1 MEKVLVTG
9 ATGYIGLHCIHQ
21 LLNQGYAVNG
31 SVRSPERKDEIFE
44 ALKDHNTPTENLSIF
59 TFDLNDDEGWDQGM
73 DGCDYLLHVAS
84 PIALENHNEDFF
96 VKPAVAGVK
105 RAMKFAK
112 KHNVKKVVLTS
123 SVAAIF
129 ETIESKSYYD
139 ESDWS
144 DPDSPAISHYAK
156 SKTLAEKTA
165 WEFVENEKHPF
176 ELTVINP
183 ALVIGPSL
191 SGDLGESN
199 KAIVMVATGKMPV
212 AVPLQFG
219 YVDVRDVATA
229 HILAMQNPA
238 SSHYAKSKTL
248 AEKTAWEFVEN
259 ENHPFELTVINPAL
273 VIGPSLSGDLGES
286 NKAIV
291 MVATGKMPVAV
302 PLQFGYVDVRD
313 VATAHILA
321 MQNPASNGERF
332 ALAEKD
338 LWYKDVA
345 KVLKSN
351 GFDKAPT
358 FAVPVWLAKILANFS
373 KELKITLPYLGRLR
387 SVKNTSKAK
396 DILGWNP
403 RPAEESIVEIAQ
415 QIKDMG
421 LIK

>member
-1 MEKVLVTG
+1 MDKVLVTG

-31 SVRSPERKDEIFE
+31 SVRSPERKEEIFE
-44 ALKDHNTPTENLSIF
+44 ALQKHNTSTENLNLY
-59 TFDLNDDEGWDQGM
+59 TFNLTEDDGWDEGM
-73 DGCDYLLHVAS
+73 EGCDYLLHVAS

-105 RAMKFAK
+105 RAFEFAK

-129 ETIESKSYYD
+129 DTLEEKTYYD
-139 ESDWS
+139 ETDWS
-144 DPDSPAISHYAK
+144 DPENPSISHYSK
-156 SKTLAEKTA
+156 SKTLAERAA
-165 WEFVENEKHPF
+165 WDFVKNEGNPF
-176 ELTVINP
+176 ELAVNNP

-199 KAIVMVATGKMPV
+199 KAIAMVVTGKMPV

-219 YVDVRDVATA
+219 YVDVRDVANA
-229 HILAMQNPA
+229 HVLAMQN
-238 SSHYAKSKTL
+238 
-248 AEKTAWEFVEN
+248 
-259 ENHPFELTVINPAL
+259 
-273 VIGPSLSGDLGES
+273 S
-286 NKAIV
+286 N
-291 MVATGKMPVAV
+291 
-302 PLQFGYVDVRD
+302 
-313 VATAHILA
+313 
-321 MQNPASNGERF
+321 SNGERF

-345 KVLKSN
+345 KVLRDN

-358 FAVPVWLAKILANFS
+358 FNVPVWLAKILANFS
-373 KELKITLPYLGRLR
+373 KELKITLPYLGRVR

-403 RPAEESIVEIAQ
+403 RPAEQSIIDIAE
-415 QIKDMG
+415 QIKEMG

>member
-139 ESDWS
+139 ESDWA

-165 WEFVENEKHPF
+165 WEFVENEK
-176 ELTVINP
+176 
-183 ALVIGPSL
+183 
-191 SGDLGESN
+191 
-199 KAIVMVATGKMPV
+199 
-212 AVPLQFG
+212 
-219 YVDVRDVATA
+219 
-229 HILAMQNPA
+229 
-238 SSHYAKSKTL
+238 
-248 AEKTAWEFVEN
+248 
-259 ENHPFELTVINPAL
+259 HPFELTVINPAL

-396 DILGWNP
+396 DFLGWNP

-415 QIKDMG
+415 QIQDMG

>member
-112 KHNVKKVVLTS
+112 RHNVKKVVLTS

-238 SSHYAKSKTL
+238 S
-248 AEKTAWEFVEN
+248 
-259 ENHPFELTVINPAL
+259 
-273 VIGPSLSGDLGES
+273 
-286 NKAIV
+286 
-291 MVATGKMPVAV
+291 
-302 PLQFGYVDVRD
+302 
-313 VATAHILA
+313 
-321 MQNPASNGERF
+321 NGERF

-358 FAVPVWLAKILANFS
+358 FAIPVWLAKILANFS

-415 QIKDMG
+415 QIQDMG

>member
-1 MEKVLVTG
+1 MDKVLVTG

-31 SVRSPERKDEIFE
+31 SIRSPERKEEIFD
-44 ALKDHNTPTENLSIF
+44 ALQKHSTPTENLNLY
-59 TFDLNDDEGWDQGM
+59 TFNLTEDDGWDEGM
-73 DGCDYLLHVAS
+73 EGCDYLLHVAS
-84 PIALENHNEDFF
+84 PIALENHDEDFF

-105 RAMKFAK
+105 RAFKFAK
-112 KHNVKKVVLTS
+112 KYNVKKVVLTS

-129 ETIESKSYYD
+129 DTLEEKTYYD
-139 ESDWS
+139 ETDWS
-144 DPDSPAISHYAK
+144 DPDNPSISHYSK
-156 SKTLAEKTA
+156 SKTLAERAA
-165 WEFVENEKHPF
+165 WDFVKNEGNPF
-176 ELTVINP
+176 ELAVINP

-199 KAIVMVATGKMPV
+199 KAIAMVATGKMPV

-229 HILAMQNPA
+229 HVLAMQN
-238 SSHYAKSKTL
+238 
-248 AEKTAWEFVEN
+248 
-259 ENHPFELTVINPAL
+259 
-273 VIGPSLSGDLGES
+273 S
-286 NKAIV
+286 N
-291 MVATGKMPVAV
+291 
-302 PLQFGYVDVRD
+302 
-313 VATAHILA
+313 
-321 MQNPASNGERF
+321 SNGERF

-345 KVLKSN
+345 KVLREN

-358 FAVPVWLAKILANFS
+358 FNVPVWLAKILANFS
-373 KELKITLPYLGRLR
+373 KELKITLPYLGRVR

-403 RPAEESIVEIAQ
+403 RPAEQSIIDIAE
-415 QIKDMG
+415 QIKEMG

>member
-31 SVRSPERKDEIFE
+31 SVRSPERKNEVFE
-44 ALKDHNTPTENLSIF
+44 ALKNHNTPTENLNIIV
-59 TFDLNDDEGWDQGM
+59 FDLNDDEGWDQGM
-73 DGCDYLLHVAS
+73 EGCDYLLHVAS

-105 RAMKFAK
+105 RAMKYAK
-112 KHNVKKVVLTS
+112 KHSVKKVVLTS

-129 ETIESKSYYD
+129 ETKEPKSYYD

-144 DPDSPAISHYAK
+144 DPESPTISHYSK
-156 SKTLAEKTA
+156 SKTLAERAA
-165 WEFVENEKHPF
+165 WDFVENENHPF
-176 ELTVINP
+176 ELAVINP

-219 YVDVRDVATA
+219 YVDVRDVAA
-229 HILAMQNPA
+229 
-238 SSHYAKSKTL
+238 
-248 AEKTAWEFVEN
+248 
-259 ENHPFELTVINPAL
+259 
-273 VIGPSLSGDLGES
+273 
-286 NKAIV
+286 
-291 MVATGKMPVAV
+291 
-302 PLQFGYVDVRD
+302 
-313 VATAHILA
+313 AHILA

-415 QIKDMG
+415 QIQDMG

>member
-9 ATGYIGLHCIHQ
+9 ATGYIGLHCVQQ

-31 SVRSPERKDEIFE
+31 SVRSPERKEEVFE
-44 ALKDHNTPTENLSIF
+44 ALQKHNTPTENLNLF
-59 TFDLNDDEGWDQGM
+59 TFNLTEDDGWDEGM
-73 DGCDYLLHVAS
+73 EGCDYLLHVAS

-105 RAMKFAK
+105 RAFKYAK

-129 ETIESKSYYD
+129 DTLEEKTDYD
-139 ESDWS
+139 EPDWS
-144 DPDSPAISHYAK
+144 DPENPSISHYAK
-156 SKTLAEKTA
+156 SKTLAEKAA
-165 WEFVENEKHPF
+165 WDFVDNEDNPF
-176 ELTVINP
+176 ELAVINP

-199 KAIVMVATGKMPV
+199 KAIAMVTTGKMPV

-219 YVDVRDVATA
+219 YVDVRDVAAA
-229 HILAMQNPA
+229 HLLAMQN
-238 SSHYAKSKTL
+238 
-248 AEKTAWEFVEN
+248 
-259 ENHPFELTVINPAL
+259 
-273 VIGPSLSGDLGES
+273 S
-286 NKAIV
+286 N
-291 MVATGKMPVAV
+291 
-302 PLQFGYVDVRD
+302 
-313 VATAHILA
+313 
-321 MQNPASNGERF
+321 SNGERF

-345 KVLKSN
+345 KVLRDN

-358 FAVPVWLAKILANFS
+358 FNVPVWLAKILANFS
-373 KELKITLPYLGRLR
+373 KELKVTLPYLGRVR

-403 RPAEESIVEIAQ
+403 RPAEESIIDIAV
-415 QIKDMG
+415 QIKEMG

>member
-1 MEKVLVTG
+1 MDKVLVTG

-31 SVRSPERKDEIFE
+31 SVRSPERKEEIFE
-44 ALKDHNTPTENLSIF
+44 ALQKHNTPTENLYLY
-59 TFDLNDDEGWDQGM
+59 TFNLTEDDGWDEGM
-73 DGCDYLLHVAS
+73 EGCDYLLHVAS

-105 RAMKFAK
+105 RAFKFAK

-129 ETIESKSYYD
+129 DTLEEKTYYD
-139 ESDWS
+139 ETDWS
-144 DPDSPAISHYAK
+144 DPENPSISHYSK
-156 SKTLAEKTA
+156 SKTLSERAA
-165 WEFVENEKHPF
+165 WDFVKNEGNPF
-176 ELTVINP
+176 ELAVINP

-199 KAIVMVATGKMPV
+199 KAIAMVVTGKMPV

-219 YVDVRDVATA
+219 YVDVRDVANA
-229 HILAMQNPA
+229 HVLAMQN
-238 SSHYAKSKTL
+238 
-248 AEKTAWEFVEN
+248 
-259 ENHPFELTVINPAL
+259 
-273 VIGPSLSGDLGES
+273 S
-286 NKAIV
+286 N
-291 MVATGKMPVAV
+291 
-302 PLQFGYVDVRD
+302 
-313 VATAHILA
+313 
-321 MQNPASNGERF
+321 SNGERF

-345 KVLKSN
+345 KVLRDN

-358 FAVPVWLAKILANFS
+358 FNVPVWLAKILANFS
-373 KELKITLPYLGRLR
+373 KELKITLPYLGRVR

-403 RPAEESIVEIAQ
+403 RPAEQSIIDTAE
-415 QIKDMG
+415 QIKEMG

>member
-9 ATGYIGLHCIHQ
+9 ATGYIGLHCVQQ

-31 SVRSPERKDEIFE
+31 SVRSPERKEEVFE
-44 ALKDHNTPTENLSIF
+44 ALQKHNTPTENLNLF
-59 TFDLNDDEGWDQGM
+59 TLNLTEDDGWDEGM
-73 DGCDYLLHVAS
+73 EGCDYLLHVAS

-105 RAMKFAK
+105 RAFKYAK

-129 ETIESKSYYD
+129 DTLEEKTDYD
-139 ESDWS
+139 ETDWS
-144 DPDSPAISHYAK
+144 DPENPSISHYAK
-156 SKTLAEKTA
+156 SKTLAEKAA
-165 WEFVENEKHPF
+165 WDFVDNEDNPF
-176 ELTVINP
+176 ELAVINP

-199 KAIVMVATGKMPV
+199 KAIAMVTTGKMPV

-219 YVDVRDVATA
+219 YVDVRDVAAA
-229 HILAMQNPA
+229 HLLAMQN
-238 SSHYAKSKTL
+238 
-248 AEKTAWEFVEN
+248 
-259 ENHPFELTVINPAL
+259 
-273 VIGPSLSGDLGES
+273 S
-286 NKAIV
+286 N
-291 MVATGKMPVAV
+291 
-302 PLQFGYVDVRD
+302 
-313 VATAHILA
+313 
-321 MQNPASNGERF
+321 SNGERF
-332 ALAEKD
+332 ALVEKD

-345 KVLKSN
+345 KVLRDN

-358 FAVPVWLAKILANFS
+358 FNVPVWLAKILANFS
-373 KELKITLPYLGRLR
+373 KELKVTLPYLGRVR

-403 RPAEESIVEIAQ
+403 RPAEESIIDIAV
-415 QIKDMG
+415 QIKEMG

>member
-1 MEKVLVTG
+1 MDKALVTG

-31 SVRSPERKDEIFE
+31 SVRSPERKEEIFD
-44 ALKDHNTPTENLSIF
+44 ALQKHSTPTENLNLY
-59 TFDLNDDEGWDQGM
+59 TFNLTEDDGWDEGM
-73 DGCDYLLHVAS
+73 EGCDYLLHVAS
-84 PIALENHNEDFF
+84 PIALENHDEDFF

-105 RAMKFAK
+105 RAFKFAK

-129 ETIESKSYYD
+129 DTLEEKTYYD
-139 ESDWS
+139 ETDWS
-144 DPDSPAISHYAK
+144 DPDNPSISHYSK
-156 SKTLAEKTA
+156 SKTLAERAA
-165 WEFVENEKHPF
+165 WDFVKNEGNPF
-176 ELTVINP
+176 ELAVINP

-199 KAIVMVATGKMPV
+199 KAIAMVATGKMPV

-229 HILAMQNPA
+229 HVLAMQN
-238 SSHYAKSKTL
+238 
-248 AEKTAWEFVEN
+248 
-259 ENHPFELTVINPAL
+259 
-273 VIGPSLSGDLGES
+273 S
-286 NKAIV
+286 N
-291 MVATGKMPVAV
+291 
-302 PLQFGYVDVRD
+302 
-313 VATAHILA
+313 
-321 MQNPASNGERF
+321 SNGERF

-345 KVLKSN
+345 KVLRDN

-358 FAVPVWLAKILANFS
+358 FNVPVWLAKILANFS
-373 KELKITLPYLGRLR
+373 KELKITLPYLGRVR

-403 RPAEESIVEIAQ
+403 RPAEQSIIDIAE
-415 QIKDMG
+415 QIKEMG

>member
-31 SVRSPERKDEIFE
+31 SVRSPERKNEIFE
-44 ALKDHNTPTENLSIF
+44 ALKNHNTSTENLNIY

-73 DGCDYLLHVAS
+73 EGCNYLLHVAS
-84 PIALENHNEDFF
+84 PIALENHDEDFF

-129 ETIESKSYYD
+129 ETMESKSYYD
-139 ESDWS
+139 ETDWS
-144 DPDSPAISHYAK
+144 DPENPAISHYSK
-156 SKTLAEKTA
+156 SKTLAERAA
-165 WEFVENEKHPF
+165 WEFIENENHPF
-176 ELTVINP
+176 ELAVINP

-199 KAIVMVATGKMPV
+199 KAIMMVATGKMPV

-219 YVDVRDVATA
+219 YVDVRDVAA
-229 HILAMQNPA
+229 
-238 SSHYAKSKTL
+238 
-248 AEKTAWEFVEN
+248 
-259 ENHPFELTVINPAL
+259 
-273 VIGPSLSGDLGES
+273 
-286 NKAIV
+286 
-291 MVATGKMPVAV
+291 
-302 PLQFGYVDVRD
+302 
-313 VATAHILA
+313 AHILA

-345 KVLKSN
+345 QVLRSN
-351 GFDKAPT
+351 GFNKAPT
-358 FAVPVWLAKILANFS
+358 FAVPVWLAKILAIFS
-373 KELKITLPYLGRLR
+373 KELKLTIPYLGRLR

-403 RPAEESIVEIAQ
+403 RPAEESIIEIAQ
-415 QIKDMG
+415 QIQDMG

>member
-31 SVRSPERKDEIFE
+31 SVRSPERKNEIFE
-44 ALKDHNTPTENLSIF
+44 ALKNHNTSTENLNIY

-73 DGCDYLLHVAS
+73 EGCDYLLHVAS
-84 PIALENHNEDFF
+84 PIALENHDEDFF

-123 SVAAIF
+123 SVAAIY
-129 ETIESKSYYD
+129 ETMESKSYYD
-139 ESDWS
+139 ETDWS
-144 DPDSPAISHYAK
+144 DPENPAISHYSK
-156 SKTLAEKTA
+156 SKTLAERAA
-165 WEFVENEKHPF
+165 WEFIENKNNPF
-176 ELTVINP
+176 ELAVINP

-199 KAIVMVATGKMPV
+199 KAIMMVATGKMPV

-219 YVDVRDVATA
+219 YVDVRDVAA
-229 HILAMQNPA
+229 
-238 SSHYAKSKTL
+238 
-248 AEKTAWEFVEN
+248 
-259 ENHPFELTVINPAL
+259 
-273 VIGPSLSGDLGES
+273 
-286 NKAIV
+286 
-291 MVATGKMPVAV
+291 
-302 PLQFGYVDVRD
+302 
-313 VATAHILA
+313 AHILA

-345 KVLKSN
+345 QVLRSN

-358 FAVPVWLAKILANFS
+358 FAVPVWLAKILAIFS
-373 KELKITLPYLGRLR
+373 KELKLTIPYLGRLR

-403 RPAEESIVEIAQ
+403 RPAEESIIEIAQ
-415 QIKDMG
+415 QIQDMG

>member
-1 MEKVLVTG
+1 MDKVLVTG

-31 SVRSPERKDEIFE
+31 SVRSPERKNEIFE
-44 ALKDHNTPTENLSIF
+44 ALKNHNTSTENLNIY
-59 TFDLNDDEGWDQGM
+59 TFDLNDDEGWDQGVE
-73 DGCDYLLHVAS
+73 GCDYLLHVAS
-84 PIALENHNEDFF
+84 PIALENHDEDFF

-123 SVAAIF
+123 SVAAIY
-129 ETIESKSYYD
+129 ETMESKSYYD
-139 ESDWS
+139 ETDWS
-144 DPDSPAISHYAK
+144 DPENPAISHYSK
-156 SKTLAEKTA
+156 SKTLAERAA
-165 WEFVENEKHPF
+165 WEFIENENNPF
-176 ELTVINP
+176 ELAVINP

-199 KAIVMVATGKMPV
+199 KAIMMVATGKMPV

-219 YVDVRDVATA
+219 YVDVRDVAA
-229 HILAMQNPA
+229 
-238 SSHYAKSKTL
+238 
-248 AEKTAWEFVEN
+248 
-259 ENHPFELTVINPAL
+259 
-273 VIGPSLSGDLGES
+273 
-286 NKAIV
+286 
-291 MVATGKMPVAV
+291 
-302 PLQFGYVDVRD
+302 
-313 VATAHILA
+313 AHILA

-345 KVLKSN
+345 QVLRSN

-358 FAVPVWLAKILANFS
+358 FAVPVWLAKILAIFS
-373 KELKITLPYLGRLR
+373 KELKLTIPYLGRLR

-403 RPAEESIVEIAQ
+403 RPAEESIIEIAQ
-415 QIKDMG
+415 QIQDMG

>member
-9 ATGYIGLHCIHQ
+9 ATGYIGLHCVQQ

-31 SVRSPERKDEIFE
+31 SVRSPERKEEVFE
-44 ALKDHNTPTENLSIF
+44 ALQKHNTPTENLNLF
-59 TFDLNDDEGWDQGM
+59 TFNLTEDDGWDEGM
-73 DGCDYLLHVAS
+73 EGCDYLLHVAS

-105 RAMKFAK
+105 RAFKYAK

-129 ETIESKSYYD
+129 DTLEEKTDYD
-139 ESDWS
+139 ETDWS
-144 DPDSPAISHYAK
+144 DPENPSISHYAK
-156 SKTLAEKTA
+156 SKTLAEKAA
-165 WEFVENEKHPF
+165 WDFVDNEDNPF
-176 ELTVINP
+176 ELAVINP

-199 KAIVMVATGKMPV
+199 KAIAMVTTGKMPV

-219 YVDVRDVATA
+219 YVDVRDVAAA
-229 HILAMQNPA
+229 HLLAMQN
-238 SSHYAKSKTL
+238 
-248 AEKTAWEFVEN
+248 
-259 ENHPFELTVINPAL
+259 
-273 VIGPSLSGDLGES
+273 S
-286 NKAIV
+286 N
-291 MVATGKMPVAV
+291 
-302 PLQFGYVDVRD
+302 
-313 VATAHILA
+313 
-321 MQNPASNGERF
+321 SNGERF

-345 KVLKSN
+345 KVLRDN

-358 FAVPVWLAKILANFS
+358 FNVPVWLAKILANFS
-373 KELKITLPYLGRLR
+373 KELKVTLPYLGRVR

-403 RPAEESIVEIAQ
+403 RPAEESIIDIAE
-415 QIKDMG
+415 QIKEMG

>member
-9 ATGYIGLHCIHQ
+9 ATGYIGLHCVQQ

-31 SVRSPERKDEIFE
+31 SVRTPERKEEVFE
-44 ALKDHNTPTENLSIF
+44 ALQKHNTPTENLNLF
-59 TFDLNDDEGWDQGM
+59 TLNLTEDDGWDEGM
-73 DGCDYLLHVAS
+73 EGCDYLLHVAS

-105 RAMKFAK
+105 RAFKYAK

-129 ETIESKSYYD
+129 DTLEDKTDYD
-139 ESDWS
+139 ETDWS
-144 DPDSPAISHYAK
+144 DPENPSISHYAK
-156 SKTLAEKTA
+156 SKTLAEKAA
-165 WEFVENEKHPF
+165 WDFVDNEDNPF
-176 ELTVINP
+176 ELAVINP

-199 KAIVMVATGKMPV
+199 KAIAMVTTGKMPV

-219 YVDVRDVATA
+219 YVDVRDVAAA
-229 HILAMQNPA
+229 HLLAMQN
-238 SSHYAKSKTL
+238 
-248 AEKTAWEFVEN
+248 
-259 ENHPFELTVINPAL
+259 
-273 VIGPSLSGDLGES
+273 S
-286 NKAIV
+286 N
-291 MVATGKMPVAV
+291 
-302 PLQFGYVDVRD
+302 
-313 VATAHILA
+313 
-321 MQNPASNGERF
+321 SNGERF
-332 ALAEKD
+332 ALVEKD

-345 KVLKSN
+345 KVLRDN

-358 FAVPVWLAKILANFS
+358 FNVPVWLAKILANFS
-373 KELKITLPYLGRLR
+373 KELKVTLPYLGRVR

-403 RPAEESIVEIAQ
+403 RPAEESIIDIAE
-415 QIKDMG
+415 QIKEMG